1 MMSSDALV
9 EFIAVM
15 KEEGYTE
22 EEAIELFKEN
32 MRIKYQMEHEK
43 KKKIL
48 TGQLIN
54 KKILYEKEQELKGEK

>member
-9 EFIAVM
+9 EFIAAM

>member
-1 MMSSDALV
+1 MSSDELV

-22 EEAIELFKEN
+22 EEAIELFKEKI
-32 MRIKYQMEHEK
+32 RIKYQMEHEK